1 MFRLLTLADVGYTAA
16 LNSTLVLL
24 LVGGFIAAVTA
35 GSIAWYNSKKPAGWE
50 DAQKPDWVP
59 DVNKNVEPQ
68 KTETE
73 R

>member
-1 MFRLLTLADVGYTAA
+1 MFELSTLADIGYSAT

-24 LVGGFIAAVTA
+24 LVGGFVIAVVA

-59 DVNKNVEPQ
+59 EVDKANAQ
-68 KTETE
+68 KTESE
-73 R
+73 S